1 MVTDRLLRSHRS
13 GQALVEL
20 AIGMI
25 AVSLVLAGVFGF
37 THYII
42 ESMNAQRTLRSDA
55 GRGALTGTGGDESY
69 SSSSISTTI
78 TVSPMAAD
86 YIFGSTQVE
95 VKEEVHL
102 PLTGIQQQ

>member
-1 MVTDRLLRSHRS
+1 MGIESALRPRRS

-20 AIGMI
+20 ALGMI
-25 AVSLVLAGVFGF
+25 AVALVLGGVFAF

-42 ESMNAQRTLRSDA
+42 EAMNAQRTLRSDA
-55 GRGALTGTGGDESY
+55 GRRALSGTGGDGAY
-69 SSSSISTTI
+69 ASSSVSTTI

-102 PLTGIQQQ
+102 PVTGIQQQ